1 MYIRP
6 EDVLSPRDKVRNL
19 EVYLEKFLEKKREW
33 FEKWNKIILKKI
45 KKI

>member
-19 EVYLEKFLEKKREW
+19 EVYLEKFLEKKKRMV
-33 FEKWNKIILKKI
+33 
-45 KKI
+45 

>member
-19 EVYLEKFLEKKREW
+19 EVYLEKFLEKKE
-33 FEKWNKIILKKI
+33 NGLKNGI
-45 KKI
+45 KLY